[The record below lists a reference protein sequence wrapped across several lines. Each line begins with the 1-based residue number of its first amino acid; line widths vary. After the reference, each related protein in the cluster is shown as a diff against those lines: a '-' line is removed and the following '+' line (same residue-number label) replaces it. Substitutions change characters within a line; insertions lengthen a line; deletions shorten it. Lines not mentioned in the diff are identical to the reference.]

1 MDSATPS
8 RPVTAPLLSPKPQSS
23 MTQSA
28 RVINICQSNFA
39 AMAGTSCSCH
49 DRSNDRNPV
58 ANSTISSSVSARHT
72 TMDSPYLYRR
82 IGRLALVK
90 TGDPIIANPI
100 NLTVMAMH

>member
-1 MDSATPS
+1 
-8 RPVTAPLLSPKPQSS
+8 

-28 RVINICQSNFA
+28 RVINTFQSNLA
-39 AMAGTSCSCH
+39 AIAGTSCSCH
-49 DRSNDRNPV
+49 DQSNDGNPV

-82 IGRLALVK
+82 IGRLAPVE

-100 NLTVMAMH
+100 DVTVMAMH